1 MDELAAKLKINL
13 TGNKSYYLYNG
24 TELYYNQ
31 MRAAYK
37 DIKNEVSAGYL
48 YFSFFTLCAA
58 TLEYSLNYILA
69 NYCVEKFGVDR
80 YKVYLDEFISLKFK
94 NKLLMTPHLISDG
107 KFVMNEDCEPFK
119 KLCEM
124 INLRNRI
131 LHNKEFLTEFE
142 LPLNLEVKDGEIL
155 VPEAREIIDFEIVV
169 KNPIDRLTKENCL
182 AYGLAMGHF
191 KRFIMRPAIAS
202 GLDINSMILLA

>member
-1 MDELAAKLKINL
+1 
-13 TGNKSYYLYNG
+13 
-24 TELYYNQ
+24 
-31 MRAAYK
+31 
-37 DIKNEVSAGYL
+37 
-48 YFSFFTLCAA
+48 
-58 TLEYSLNYILA
+58 
-69 NYCVEKFGVDR
+69 
-80 YKVYLDEFISLKFK
+80 
-94 NKLLMTPHLISDG
+94 MTPHLISDG

-142 LPLNLEVKDGEIL
+142 LPLNLEIKDGEIF
-155 VPEAREIIDFEIVV
+155 VPEGREIIDFEIVV
-169 KNPIDRLTKENCL
+169 KNPIDKLTKENCL
-182 AYGLAMGHF
+182 AYGLAMGQF